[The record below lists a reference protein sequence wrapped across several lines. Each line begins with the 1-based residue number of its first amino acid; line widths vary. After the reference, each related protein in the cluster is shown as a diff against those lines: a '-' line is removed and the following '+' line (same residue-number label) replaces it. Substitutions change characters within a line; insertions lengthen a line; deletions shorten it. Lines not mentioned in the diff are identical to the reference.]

1 LRSKTSPLLP
11 YISLLLLL
19 LLMMMI

>member
-1 LRSKTSPLLP
+1 MYYFLH

-19 LLMMMI
+19 LLEL